1 MKFHANSSMLLAS
14 TCVRVGSQVY
24 DKLVSTLLIIDSYI
38 NTMLTL
44 LYACDLVCSD

>member
-24 DKLVSTLLIIDSYI
+24 DKPVSTLLIIDSYI
-38 NTMLTL
+38 NTMLTHA
-44 LYACDLVCSD
+44 YACDLVFSD